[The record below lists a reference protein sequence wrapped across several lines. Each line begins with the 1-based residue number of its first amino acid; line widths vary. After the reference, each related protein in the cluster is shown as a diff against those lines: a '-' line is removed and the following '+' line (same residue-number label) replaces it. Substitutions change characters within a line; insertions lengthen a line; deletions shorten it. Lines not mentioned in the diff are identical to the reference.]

1 MEWYYAG
8 LLMLGTLI
16 TLMVIGTPVFMAFLI
31 TNAMGVF
38 VFFGFREA
46 SLEQLAANA
55 AASITTFVLVPV
67 PLFVLMG
74 ELFFHTGLAVK
85 VFDAFDK
92 LIGRVPARLSYIAV
106 GSGTVFATLTGTS
119 VGSAAMMGSMLVP
132 EMNKRGY
139 KSHMSIGPIMGAGG
153 LAILIPPSALA
164 VLLGSIARIDI
175 GSLLLAGV
183 LPGVLLAVLYAGYIY
198 LQAKLDPTSA
208 PVYAV
213 DEATFGEKLRV
224 LVADI
229 LPMMLVIL
237 MVIALII
244 FGIATPTESAAFGV
258 LGVVILALL
267 KGEFRWP
274 AIVASMKGTIKISTM
289 LLIIIVGS
297 STFSQIIAFSGSSQ
311 GLLAFT
317 AGLDWGPM
325 AMLIAM
331 FAVLLFLGMFL
342 DQISQMML
350 TIPIFMPIAIG
361 AGFDPVWFG
370 IVVLLAMEI
379 SLLTPPFGLLLFVM
393 MGSAPKGTT
402 MTTIVKAAVPY
413 MGCALLLLV
422 LLIIWPEIAL
432 WLPSTMR

>member
-1 MEWYYAG
+1 MEWYYSG

-31 TNAMGVF
+31 TNALGVF

-46 SLEQLAANA
+46 SVEQLAANA
-55 AASITTFVLVPV
+55 AASISTFVLVPV

-132 EMNKRGY
+132 EMDKRGY
-139 KSHMSIGPIMGAGG
+139 KKHMSIGPIMGAGG

-198 LQAKLDPTSA
+198 AQAKLDPSA
-208 PVYAV
+208 APIYAV
-213 DEATFGEKLRV
+213 DEATFGEKMRV
-224 LVADI
+224 LIVDI
-229 LPMMLVIL
+229 MPMMLVIL

-258 LGVVILALL
+258 LGVVLLALA
-267 KGEFRWP
+267 KGELRWS

-297 STFSQIIAFSGSSQ
+297 STFSQIIAFSGASQ

-350 TIPIFMPIAIG
+350 TIPIFMPIAIN

-393 MGSAPKGTT
+393 MGAAPKGTT
-402 MTTIVKAAVPY
+402 MTMIVKSALPY
-413 MGCALLLLV
+413 MGCALLLLL

-432 WLPSTMR
+432 WLPSAMR

>member
-1 MEWYYAG
+1 MEWYYSG

-31 TNAMGVF
+31 TNALGVF

-46 SLEQLAANA
+46 SVEQLAANA
-55 AASITTFVLVPV
+55 AASISTFVLVPV

-132 EMNKRGY
+132 EMDKRGY
-139 KSHMSIGPIMGAGG
+139 KKHMSIGPIMGAGG

-198 LQAKLDPTSA
+198 AQAKLDPSA
-208 PVYAV
+208 APIYAV

-224 LVADI
+224 LVVDI

-258 LGVVILALL
+258 LGVVLLALA
-267 KGEFRWP
+267 KGEFRWS
-274 AIVASMKGTIKISTM
+274 AIIASMKGTIKISTM

-297 STFSQIIAFSGSSQ
+297 STFSQIIAFSGASQ

-350 TIPIFMPIAIG
+350 TIPIFMPIAIN

-393 MGSAPKGTT
+393 MGAAPKGTT
-402 MTTIVKAAVPY
+402 MTMIVKSALPY
-413 MGCALLLLV
+413 MGCALLLLL

-432 WLPSTMR
+432 WLPSAMR